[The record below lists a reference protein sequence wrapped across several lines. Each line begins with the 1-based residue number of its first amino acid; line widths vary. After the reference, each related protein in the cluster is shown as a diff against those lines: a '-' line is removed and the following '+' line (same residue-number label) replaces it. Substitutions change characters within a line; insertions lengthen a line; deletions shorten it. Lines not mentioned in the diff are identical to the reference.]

1 LVTTQANADERNI
14 AMSRDT
20 TMGSRTRVEPL
31 GRAIAL
37 LGWRS
42 PRWQA
47 MAPWLLVVSAVV
59 SVAISTF
66 TDPIDLHIYVLGG
79 AALDHPSGLYDA
91 AYLDPAH
98 NETMPFVYPPFA
110 AMVLYPLHFVPFWL
124 VAFAWRVGVIAAV
137 YAVVRICQQ
146 MMGVGNKRTAMLW
159 TAGALWLEPIVG
171 NIKHATIGVFL
182 MLLVMYAAH
191 SRRWWL
197 SGLLVGLGAGMKLT
211 PAIAG
216 LYFVGVRRWAAA
228 AFSAV
233 VFFATL
239 GVSYLVAGD
248 RVRFF
253 FEDWIGRDGL
263 FTIGNDYNQSWRGG
277 IARVLGYDAGTSPH
291 LIVAIGV
298 TGLMS
303 LAAWWAL
310 GSAAEQRDHL
320 GSLLVVMLF
329 GLLASPVS
337 WTAHWVWLVPLLV
350 WLLHGPWSDRPGAR
364 VLWWAWLVVTFA
376 AIPNA
381 LAQLQTNRW
390 EISRPW
396 YEAWAGLVYPLLTL
410 ATLGWMVAT
419 AVAIRR
425 VSALKAATPMPQP
438 SNARVTTAN

>member
-1 LVTTQANADERNI
+1 MMA
-14 AMSRDT
+14 AMV
-20 TMGSRTRVEPL
+20 SRTHVGPWGL
-31 GRAIAL
+31 AIAL
-37 LGWRS
+37 DGLRVS
-42 PRWQA
+42 RWQA
-47 MAPWLLVVSAVV
+47 VAPWLLAVSAVA
-59 SVAISTF
+59 SVVISTF

-79 AALDHPSGLYDA
+79 AALDNPSALYDV

-98 NETMPFVYPPFA
+98 GETMPFVYPPFA

-124 VAFAWRVGVIAAV
+124 VALAWRVGVIAGV
-137 YAVVRICQQ
+137 YAVVRLCQQ
-146 MMGVGNKRTAMLW
+146 MMGVADKRTAMLW

-171 NIKHATIGVFL
+171 NVKHATIGVFL

-191 SRRWWL
+191 SKRWWL
-197 SGLLVGLGAGMKLT
+197 SGLLVGLGAGIKLT

-216 LYFVGVRRWAAA
+216 LYFVGIRRWATA

-233 VFFATL
+233 AFLATL
-239 GVSYLVAGD
+239 AVSYVVAGD

-253 FEDWIGRDGL
+253 FEDFIGRDGL

-298 TGLMS
+298 TGVLS

-310 GSAAEQRDHL
+310 GSAAAHRDQL

-350 WLLHGPWSDRPGAR
+350 WLLHGPWSHRPGAR
-364 VLWWAWLVVTFA
+364 VLWWAWLIVTFA
-376 AIPNA
+376 AIPNQ

-396 YEAWAGLVYPLLTL
+396 YEAWAGLVYPALTL
-410 ATLGWMVAT
+410 ATLGWIVAT

-425 VSALKAATPMPQP
+425 DAALTAAIPMGQ
-438 SNARVTTAN
+438 SRHQSVTTAH

>member
-1 LVTTQANADERNI
+1 
-14 AMSRDT
+14 
-20 TMGSRTRVEPL
+20 MGSRTRVEPL